1 MKACFLA
8 AGRGSRLKAD
18 DLPKPLWEIG
28 GGVSIL
34 ERQIQLLQS
43 FGVSDIAVVI
53 GWRKEFVRE
62 RLGHTGVTFVENT
75 HPDISESGTS
85 HSFQFAACSEF
96 DPLDGSAPCLLFDAD
111 LVYERAVLA
120 TVLNDETPGS
130 RLLVSPNI
138 NEDAE
143 EVRVYD
149 AAGTPKLI
157 GKGLRSP
164 MTDGLNLTGEATGIV
179 RFEPEDHA
187 LVRGALDWLVGR
199 GDRRA
204 YGYSGIASEHEE
216 LAQYLMNLG
225 RLGAI
230 KFAPELLFM
239 EADFAEDFE
248 RVRNDLYP
256 RILQKD
262 GS

>member
-1 MKACFLA
+1 VKAVFLA
-8 AGRGSRLKAD
+8 AGRGSRLKTA

-34 ERQIQLLQS
+34 GRQIQLLQS
-43 FGVSDIAVVI
+43 FGVTDIAVVI
-53 GWRKEFVRE
+53 GWRKELVRE

-96 DPLDGSAPCLLFDAD
+96 APIDGETPCLLLDAD
-111 LVYERAVLA
+111 LVYERAVLE
-120 TVLNDETPGS
+120 TILRDTTPGS
-130 RLLVSPNI
+130 RLLASPNI

-149 AAGTPKLI
+149 SAGTPRLI
-157 GKGLRSP
+157 GKGLRAP
-164 MTDGLNLTGEATGIV
+164 MTDGLSVTGEATGIV
-179 RFEPEDHA
+179 RFEPEDHT

-230 KFAPELLFM
+230 RFEPDLLFI
-239 EADFAEDFE
+239 F
-248 RVRNDLYP
+248 
-256 RILQKD
+256 
-262 GS
+262 